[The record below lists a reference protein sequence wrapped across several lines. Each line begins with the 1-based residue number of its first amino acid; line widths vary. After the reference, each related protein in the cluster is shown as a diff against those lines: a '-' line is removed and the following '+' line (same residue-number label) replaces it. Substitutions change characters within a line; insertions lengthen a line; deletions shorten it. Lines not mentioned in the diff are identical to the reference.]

1 MLSFLSQDAT
11 RVAKCDTSVLPQYD
25 RPGNVRELENA
36 IERAVLLETTEVLQA
51 HNLPPRLSPIVAS
64 RRDPTGPAAI
74 LPLAEVER
82 QALVQALEVS
92 AGNVT
97 QAAQG
102 LGLNR
107 ATLYRKLKKYGLHAG
122 N

>member
-1 MLSFLSQDAT
+1 MLRPSGGE
-11 RVAKCDTSVLPQYD
+11 KCRLLQYD

-36 IERAVLLETTEVLQA
+36 IERALLLETTDVPQL
-51 HNLPPRLSPIVAS
+51 NSLLPRLSPIVAS